1 METVLLVF
9 YLLVAIFLVA
19 VILMQRSSGGALSG
33 LGGDSGATSI
43 FSARGTGNF
52 LTRLTAVLATLF
64 FLSAIALLSSLSFN
78 SQSLIFTLL
87 GVEAGF
93 NNTGAKTLIKG
104 INITN
109 TDHHIPGFAHNK
121 KPIIFNKFNIK
132 EEK

>member
-52 LTRLTAVLATLF
+52 LTRLTAILATLF
-64 FLSAIALLSSLSFN
+64 FLSAIALSLLYKS
-78 SQSLIFTLL
+78 
-87 GVEAGF
+87 AGPKQVSILE
-93 NNTGAKTLIKG
+93 GAQAPAAQTQPAEPSAPAAP
-104 INITN
+104 TA
-109 TDHHIPGFAHNK
+109 PVA
-121 KPIIFNKFNIK
+121 
-132 EEK
+132 E

>member
-52 LTRLTAVLATLF
+52 LTRLTAILATLF
-64 FLSAIALLSSLSFN
+64 FLSAIALSLLYKSDRPKQTSILESSSAPVT
-78 SQSLIFTLL
+78 QQMPA
-87 GVEAGF
+87 EQ
-93 NNTGAKTLIKG
+93 NTPAEEV
-104 INITN
+104 
-109 TDHHIPGFAHNK
+109 PSA
-121 KPIIFNKFNIK
+121 PIA
-132 EEK
+132 E

>member
-52 LTRLTAVLATLF
+52 LTKLTAVLATLF
-64 FLSAIALLSSLSFN
+64 FLSAMTLSLLYKSAGPKQVSILEGSQAPAAQTQPAESSEPAAPSAPIA
-78 SQSLIFTLL
+78 
-87 GVEAGF
+87 E
-93 NNTGAKTLIKG
+93 
-104 INITN
+104 
-109 TDHHIPGFAHNK
+109 
-121 KPIIFNKFNIK
+121 
-132 EEK
+132 